1 MPDSPIDVIL
11 SVAQQPAKVGTVCP
25 VRVLVKNTS
34 AVPIWIVGV
43 LDGSEGA
50 HRFPHYKPSITT
62 PEPVAPAEADDCGN
76 VAPLR
81 LEDFRRLAPGES
93 FDPTEA
99 LNGAA
104 YLPIQA
110 FANFIPNVAGRYEIR
125 LQLSTESEKPEKW
138 LGMLGYPGEAEVIER
153 LKTVPRVRVESNTL
167 IVEAR

>member
-1 MPDSPIDVIL
+1 MSDSPLELTL
-11 SVAQQPAKVGTVCP
+11 SVAQHPAKVGTVLP
-25 VRVLVKNTS
+25 VHVALKNTS
-34 AVPIWIVGV
+34 AAPIWIVGV
-43 LDGSEGA
+43 LDGSEGS
-50 HRFPHYKPSITT
+50 HRYPHYKPTITT
-62 PEPVAPAEADDCGN
+62 PQPVAPAEADDCGN

-81 LEDFRRLAPGES
+81 LVDFRQLAAGES

-110 FANFIPNVAGRYEIR
+110 FVRFTPGIAGRYEIR
-125 LQLSTESEKPEKW
+125 LQLSTEGEKSEKW
-138 LGMLGYPGEAEVIER
+138 LGMLGYPGEEQVIER